1 MLVCPDPEYRQRPR
15 LPSSM
20 TRWKAQREQDQN
32 CSVLQISTHY
42 MMDTNFKT
50 TLWNTG
56 RRKAWQQKRHTPSK
70 LRHCGHRLWLRLR
83 DDISEEKGKKK
94 SQPST
99 PEAETNWPPEREDN
113 DQGCNDFVEDSHC
126 QRRRRPGGGRTSS
139 CPALTVATS
148 LLGTASRGSAWP
160 CLKLTGAVYK
170 IALKLKS
177 VWRCK
182 QTDQTRGELRPAA
195 PNIASH
201 SHLRHWLRR
210 QGGPTLDTLAQRQ
223 YFD

>member
-32 CSVLQISTHY
+32 CSVLQISKHY

-83 DDISEEKGKKK
+83 DDISEEKGEKK

-99 PEAETNWPPEREDN
+99 PEAETNRPPEREDN

-139 CPALTVATS
+139 CLALTAATS
-148 LLGTASRGSAWP
+148 LLGTASRASAWP